1 MHDIDIRLLRTFLI
15 LAENESFTKTAERI
29 GRSQSAASMQIA
41 KLEEI
46 LDTQLFIRDK
56 RNVTLSTDGEKL
68 IGYARQIVDLSDE
81 LVHRFNEP
89 DIRGEVRFGSPE
101 DFTTEYLP
109 DILAGFK
116 GAYPRVNLDV
126 SCELTLKLIE
136 GVENGRYDL
145 IVIKQKPDDVY
156 PGAVPMWREQ
166 VVWVGPKEMAA
177 NRRFNTFINQRGDYP
192 LPLVLSP
199 SPCVYRARA
208 TSALDDKGLPWQV
221 GYTSPSFSGVTAA
234 VKAGLGL
241 TVLPQKMVPDD
252 LIPLKTDD
260 GWPPLAEAEICLLAR
275 PDTARDPVIHALSK
289 FIRERLHYNQPANI

>member
-1 MHDIDIRLLRTFLI
+1 MHDIDTRLLRTFLI
-15 LAENESFTKTAERI
+15 LAESESFTKTAERI

-41 KLEEI
+41 KLEEV
-46 LDTQLFIRDK
+46 LDTRLFIRDK
-56 RNVTLSTDGEKL
+56 RNVKLSAEGEKL

-81 LVHRFNEP
+81 LLHRFNEP

-109 DILAGFK
+109 DILAGFM
-116 GAYPRVNLDV
+116 GAYPKVNLDV

-136 GVENGRYDL
+136 GVEDGRYDL
-145 IVIKQKPDDVY
+145 IVIKQKPDDLY
-156 PGAVPMWREQ
+156 PGAQPMWKEQ
-166 VVWVGPKEMAA
+166 VVWVGPKNMAVD
-177 NRRFNTFINQRGDYP
+177 RQFDTFVNERGNDP

-199 SPCVYRARA
+199 SPCVYRTRA
-208 TSALDDKGLPWQV
+208 TSALDDIGLPWQV

-241 TVLPQKMVPDD
+241 TVLPQKMVPAD
-252 LIPLKTDD
+252 LTPLKIAD
-260 GWPPLAEAEICLLAR
+260 GWPQLSDAEICLLAR

-289 FIRERLHYNQPANI
+289 FIRERLHFNQQADI